1 MSWLQ
6 FRLQN
11 CWPDSQRS
19 EALGFSKEFC
29 LSVCLIDCVFCL
41 DPASTASAVAAVS
54 GPVSVHVDSSAG
66 KQREASVSCSS
77 AGSYHSD
84 DDYDLC
90 SEDFVKGELHSKLRG
105 VLSQEEAEE
114 ATR

>member
-11 CWPDSQRS
+11 CCPDSQRS

-29 LSVCLIDCVFCL
+29 LSVCLFDFFFGL

-54 GPVSVHVDSSAG
+54 GPVSVHVDNSAA
-66 KQREASVSCSS
+66 KQREGSVSCPS
-77 AGSYHSD
+77 AGSFHSD
-84 DDYDLC
+84 DDYDFC

-105 VLSQEEAEE
+105 VLSQEEA
-114 ATR
+114 

>member
-1 MSWLQ
+1 
-6 FRLQN
+6 
-11 CWPDSQRS
+11 
-19 EALGFSKEFC
+19 
-29 LSVCLIDCVFCL
+29 L